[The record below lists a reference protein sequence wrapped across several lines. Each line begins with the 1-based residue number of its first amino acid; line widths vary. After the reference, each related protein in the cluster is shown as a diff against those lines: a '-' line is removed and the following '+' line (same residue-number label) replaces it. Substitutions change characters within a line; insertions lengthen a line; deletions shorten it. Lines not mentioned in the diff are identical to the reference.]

1 MIVDGCGLCL
11 LQKRTN
17 GGRTVDNNSHNNH
30 ALVELVVG
38 DASSPSRSDRG
49 TPSLNQT
56 TPSLVPSSSPTETHH
71 QRHDDHSK
79 HQSSTI
85 DDDDGYR
92 GAIEYACN
100 LIDTRPVSA
109 LGPKIHSVVAGVLSP
124 TSSSSSSSST
134 GLFRYA
140 LRRIR
145 QQQQQ
150 QQQSSNHAT
159 HDHMTSPMTAEDFE
173 YIDITNTRS
182 STTSQVFTSQCAFNS
197 NDYPT
202 LHSPPMS

>member
-17 GGRTVDNNSHNNH
+17 GGRTVNNNSHNNH

-56 TPSLVPSSSPTETHH
+56 TSLLVPSSSPTGTHH

-124 TSSSSSSSST
+124 TSLSSSSSST

-145 QQQQQ
+145 QQQQ
-150 QQQSSNHAT
+150 SSNHAT
-159 HDHMTSPMTAEDFE
+159 PGHMTSPMTAEDFE

-182 STTSQVFTSQCAFNS
+182 STTSQVFTSQFAFNS

-202 LHSPPMS
+202 FHSPPML